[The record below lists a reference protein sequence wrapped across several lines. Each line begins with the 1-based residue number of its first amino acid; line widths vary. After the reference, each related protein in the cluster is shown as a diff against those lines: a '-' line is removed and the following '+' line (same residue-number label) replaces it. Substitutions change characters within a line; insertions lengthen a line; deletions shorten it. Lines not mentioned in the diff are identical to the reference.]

1 MKNILDKLVAFLKS
15 MLKWGALTLVPL
27 AVLFVVGEQ
36 VESYRLGAIAACE
49 SAKDA
54 PNCMRQKGYLAAT
67 PFYPD
72 ITRRVLGAYA
82 RKLGGAFGASYAPPA
97 PPSAED

>member
-1 MKNILDKLVAFLKS
+1 MKTILDKLVVFLKS
-15 MLKWGALTLVPL
+15 LLKWSALTLVPL